1 MSRSGLSAYALVLL
15 LGICFPSW
23 SAVQDEL
30 MGQTK
35 IEPPGIMTKFKAM
48 IGNADAQTELG
59 MAYATGNGVDKN
71 MVEARQWWEKA
82 AASGNTS
89 AQYALG
95 LLYTKTGYDGVNQD
109 YKTAA
114 SWFEKAAKNGDA
126 WAQYSIGFLYENG
139 HGFEK
144 NDKLAGQWYLQSAE
158 LGNEYAQLNVGLKFY
173 YGQGTEQ
180 NHPDAAKW
188 FRKAAQQGN
197 AVAAYFFGLMFESG
211 QGVQADM
218 DLAAAYLR
226 RAADSDIAAA
236 QTKLGDFYYDGK
248 VGLQQN
254 YTEALRWYG
263 KAAELGDST
272 AAILIAR
279 MYDGGIGTEKD
290 PVKATHWSR
299 AAMKNATKIFKYK
312 YELETFEHFLT
323 RKKIEDAAVKAAK
336 AAKDEEESKKN
347 K

>member
-1 MSRSGLSAYALVLL
+1 MRCRHLSAYGAVLL
-15 LGICFPSW
+15 LGLSLPAW
-23 SAVQDEL
+23 SVQQDEL
-30 MGQTK
+30 IAQTRV
-35 IEPPGIMTKFKAM
+35 EPPGIMTKFKAM

-82 AASGNTS
+82 AASGSSS

-109 YKTAA
+109 YKVAA

-126 WAQYSIGFLYENG
+126 WAQYSIGYLYENG
-139 HGFEK
+139 SGFEK
-144 NDKLAGQWYLQSAE
+144 SDKLAGQWYLQSAE

-173 YGQGTEQ
+173 NGQGTEQ
-180 NHPDAAKW
+180 NHAEAAKW

-197 AVAAYFFGLMFESG
+197 PVAAYYLGLMFETG
-211 QGVQADM
+211 QGVQGDM
-218 DLAAAYLR
+218 ELAATYQR
-226 RAADSDIAAA
+226 RAADGNVAAA

-248 VGLQQN
+248 AGLQQN
-254 YTEALRWYG
+254 YVEALRWYG

-299 AAMKNATKIFKYK
+299 AAMKNATKTFKYK
-312 YELETFEHFLT
+312 YDLETFEHFLT
-323 RKKIEDAAVKAAK
+323 RKKIEDAAAKAAK
-336 AAKDEEESKKN
+336 AEEEAKKT

>member
-1 MSRSGLSAYALVLL
+1 MRCRYLPIYGLL
-15 LGICFPSW
+15 LLIGLTTSAW
-23 SAVQDEL
+23 SAAQDEL
-30 MGQTK
+30 IGQAK

-59 MAYATGNGVDKN
+59 MAYATGNGVDRN

-109 YKTAA
+109 YQVAA
-114 SWFEKAAKNGDA
+114 SWFEKAAKSGDA
-126 WAQYSIGFLYENG
+126 WAQYSIGYLHENG
-139 HGFEK
+139 NGFEK

-173 YGQGTEQ
+173 FGQGTEQ
-180 NHPDAAKW
+180 NHAEAAKW

-197 AVAAYFFGLMFESG
+197 PASAYFLGLMFETG
-211 QGVQADM
+211 QGVQGDM
-218 DLAAAYLR
+218 ELAATYQR
-226 RAADSDIAAA
+226 RAADGDIAAA
-236 QTKLGDFYYDGK
+236 QTKLGDFYYEGK
-248 VGLQQN
+248 AGLQQN
-254 YTEALRWYG
+254 YVEALRWYG

-290 PVKATHWSR
+290 PAKATHWSR
-299 AAMKNATKIFKYK
+299 AAMKNASKTFKYK
-312 YELETFEHFLT
+312 NDLETFEHFLT
-323 RKKIEDAAVKAAK
+323 RKKIEDAAAK
-336 AAKDEEESKKN
+336 ASKAVEDAKIGK
-347 K
+347 

>member
-1 MSRSGLSAYALVLL
+1 MRCRGFPFHSLVLL
-15 LGICFPSW
+15 VGLTSPAWGAS
-23 SAVQDEL
+23 QEEL
-30 MGQTK
+30 LGQTR
-35 IEPPGIMTKFKAM
+35 IEPPGIMIKFKAM
-48 IGNADAQTELG
+48 IGNAEAQTELG

-109 YKTAA
+109 YQVAA
-114 SWFEKAAKNGDA
+114 GWFEKAAKSGDA
-126 WAQYSIGFLYENG
+126 WAQYSIGYLYENG
-139 HGFEK
+139 RGFEK
-144 NDKLAGQWYLQSAE
+144 SDKLGGQWYLQAAE
-158 LGNEYAQLNVGLKFY
+158 SGNEYAQLNVGLKFY
-173 YGQGTEQ
+173 YAQGTEQ
-180 NHPDAAKW
+180 NHAEAAKW

-197 AVAAYFFGLMFESG
+197 AAAAYFLGLMFETG
-211 QGVQADM
+211 QGVQGDM
-218 DLAAAYLR
+218 ELAATYQA
-226 RAADSDIAAA
+226 RAAEGNVASA
-236 QTKLGDFYYDGK
+236 QTKLGDFYFDGK
-248 VGLQQN
+248 GGLKQN
-254 YTEALRWYG
+254 YAEALRWYG
-263 KAAELGDST
+263 KAAEQGDST

-299 AAMKNATKIFKYK
+299 MAMKNATKTFKYK

-323 RKKIEDAAVKAAK
+323 RKKLEDAAAK
-336 AAKDEEESKKN
+336 AAKVDEGLKKD